1 MATRGPA
8 LAQLRDILSSM
19 KPGRRHNTIAGLSPS
34 LRSALVSYMEMER
47 NGLKL
52 KGPTVVPTTVG
63 LSTLKAS
70 GSTRIIV
77 DESAAVAKYKAFM
90 HIKALRIYTC
100 GHADLETAIEK
111 QMILVQMRQA
121 LAAANEN
128 NPSFWDNSTEI
139 FDICTGVLQKNQTTE
154 ERLGLSAHVYIRAGH
169 LLLQNQTITSPVM
182 PLSEVLAVHSRLLR
196 ARQTS
201 WQDLRAEW
209 IQLMQ
214 SQYHPAGKRKLLPEA
229 EAVADEARAVALQ
242 VFLPRAVATATKV
255 LQMEQLQLA
264 KQHRK
269 EQREKMRDM
278 KAAKKVQRATVLVK
292 RQAAKAKEQAWMERK
307 RWWHRKDLTMED
319 IMSNKTDQG
328 KTGGRV

>member
-1 MATRGPA
+1 MN
-8 LAQLRDILSSM
+8 
-19 KPGRRHNTIAGLSPS
+19 PGRRHNTIAGLSPS

-52 KGPTVVPTTVG
+52 QGPTVVPTTVG

-90 HIKALRIYTC
+90 HIKALRIFTC

-128 NPSFWDNSTEI
+128 NPSFWDNSSEI

-154 ERLGLSAHVYIRAGH
+154 EQLGLSAHVYIRAGH

-182 PLSEVLAVHSRLLR
+182 PLSAVLAVHSRLLR

-214 SQYHPAGKRKLLPEA
+214 SQYHTAGKRKILPEA

-278 KAAKKVQRATVLVK
+278 KAAKKVQQATVLVK

-328 KTGGRV
+328 NTGGRV